1 MANDGFGGLFD
12 KVMAPPK
19 AAVAP
24 LTVSQVNQRAKTAL
38 ERQLGHVTV
47 IGEISQPK
55 LSSGHLWFALKDNAS
70 QLPCVMFRRDLSRL
84 KFQLEH
90 GMEVVVTGRL
100 TVYGAYGRY
109 QMVVDSAEPR
119 GQGALQAAYEQLK
132 SKLQN
137 EGLFEQ
143 GRKRALPALPG
154 RVAVVTSATGAVIR
168 DIINVS
174 TRRFPQAQILLIPAR
189 VQGPDSA
196 GSILDGI
203 KRVSA
208 GAEKL
213 GLSALIVGRG
223 GGSLED
229 LWGFNDER
237 VARAIV
243 ECPIPVVSA
252 VGHETDFTIADFVAD
267 VRAPTPSA
275 AAELIFTQRSE
286 LLQRLGSPVQR
297 ARLSMKR
304 SLNQRRQTLRMFEA
318 KLGDGRSLL
327 REAMQRLA
335 YARDALPAVLRA
347 DISRREKLLNALT
360 LRLRAHDP
368 KVSLSRTRTSLV
380 ASTGRIQ
387 PALRRRL
394 ALERTRI
401 ENLQNRLEQSMSRR
415 VEQERMRLALA
426 GRRLDALSP
435 LSILDRGYAI
445 ALNASGQAVKDAES
459 LQHGDKLS
467 LRLAHGTRQ
476 VIVEDLA

>member
-12 KVMAPPK
+12 KVMAPSK

-24 LTVSQVNQRAKTAL
+24 LTVSQVNQRAKNAL
-38 ERQLGHVTV
+38 ERQLGRVAV

-90 GMEVVVTGRL
+90 GMEVVATGRL

-132 SKLQN
+132 TKLQH

-154 RVAVVTSATGAVIR
+154 RVAVVTSPTGAVIR

-174 TRRFPQAQILLIPAR
+174 TRRFPQAQILVIPAR

-196 GSILDGI
+196 GSILEGI
-203 KRVSA
+203 KKASL
-208 GAEKL
+208 GAQKL

-243 ECPIPVVSA
+243 DCPIPVVSA

-275 AAELIFTQRSE
+275 AAELIFPQRSE
-286 LLQRLGSPVQR
+286 LTQRLSSPVQR
-297 ARLSMKR
+297 ARLSVKR
-304 SLNQRRQTLRMFEA
+304 SLNHRRQTLRMFEA

-335 YARDALPAVLRA
+335 YARDGLPAVLRA
-347 DISRREKLLNALT
+347 DLNRRAKRLNALT
-360 LRLRAHDP
+360 MRLRAHDP
-368 KVSLSRTRTSLV
+368 KISLSRTRTSLV
-380 ASTGRIQ
+380 ASSSKIE

-394 ALERTRI
+394 AFERTRI
-401 ENLQNRLEQSMSRR
+401 ENLESRLQQSMGRR
-415 VEQERMRLALA
+415 VEQDRMRLALA

-445 ALNASGQAVKDAES
+445 ALNASGEAVKDAES

-476 VIVEDLA
+476 VIVDDSA